1 MIAYRIVASPLGK
14 VLLRAD
20 GARLSGLFFAGQKYY
35 PAAATPDADVPAAA
49 KPLFE
54 QAADELADYFAERLQ
69 AFSVPTMLA
78 GSPFQRSVWQ
88 ALREI
93 PFGETVSYGE
103 LAAGLGLAPTHAR
116 AVGGAVGR
124 NPLSVIVPCHRVLG
138 ASGDLTGYAGGTDRK
153 RALLK
158 LEGTAAAMALPI
170 LRQAAASVSA
180 GA

>member
-1 MIAYRIVASPLGK
+1 MIAYRIVASPLGE

-35 PAAATPDADVPAAA
+35 PAAATADAAVPAAA
-49 KPLFE
+49 KPILE

-69 AFSVPTMLA
+69 AFTVPMLLA
-78 GSPFQRSVWQ
+78 GSPFQRTVWQ
-88 ALREI
+88 ALCAI
-93 PFGETVSYGE
+93 PFGETTSYGE

-153 RALLK
+153 RALLR

-170 LRQAAASVSA
+170 LRQSA
-180 GA
+180 LAFE